1 MRTSSKFFRS
11 AGFRRSRLVNLKA
24 IEAEVVRSAVPTP
37 VAVPAAEQGGDVL
50 DELVVSD
57 IRLSGPASLPT
68 PRHEQRT
75 SQQAHQ
81 LSSRTCQW

>member
-1 MRTSSKFFRS
+1 
-11 AGFRRSRLVNLKA
+11 
-24 IEAEVVRSAVPTP
+24 
-37 VAVPAAEQGGDVL
+37 
-50 DELVVSD
+50 
-57 IRLSGPASLPT
+57 LPT